1 MPYRAPELFDV
12 KTGKTLDEKVDIWVS
27 FVSLCASTTELRL
40 IVQSLGC
47 TLFAVAYGHSPFETE
62 GASVGMAVMSGRYRH
77 PANNGGYSEKVKGLI
92 DGMLVVDPER
102 RPDIDQVRPLLILHK
117 GVTLVMERLY

>member
-1 MPYRAPELFDV
+1 MSAALV
-12 KTGKTLDEKVDIWVS
+12 KLTY
-27 FVSLCASTTELRL
+27 
-40 IVQSLGC
+40 QSLGC

-102 RPDIDQVRPLLILHK
+102 RPDIDQVRPLRILQK
-117 GVTLVMERLY
+117 GVTWVVERLY